1 MIVVDPRN
9 QPLNFFQNLVINRGD
24 VVVVGMTDIEFV
36 GRVVVMIGGGWV
48 FSVQSHFHVNPTYVM
63 LG

>member
-9 QPLNFFQNLVINRGD
+9 QPLNFVQNLVINRGD

-48 FSVQSHFHVNPTYVM
+48 FSVQSRFHVNPTYVM